1 MTLDKGIV
9 YLVGAG
15 PGDYRLITLRG
26 LECIQEAD
34 VIVYDRLAN
43 PVLLNHAHQDSELI
57 YVGKLPERHAMK
69 QDEINELLVEKA
81 SEGKS
86 VVRLKGGDPFVFGRG
101 GEEAEFLRSRNV
113 DFEVVPGISSAI
125 AAPAYAGIPL
135 THRDM
140 ASSFAVITGHEAE
153 GKDELDAAKW
163 HSLASS
169 CDTLVFLMG
178 MGNLPKIVSNL
189 VKQGRESHEPVA
201 LIQWGTT
208 IDQRCLMGDLSD
220 IVEKAK
226 RENFS
231 SPTVIVIGKVASL
244 GNKLSWFGGKPLSG
258 KRVMITRPSH
268 QARGMTNLIEG
279 LGGEPWEFPTIE
291 IAPPSDFSP
300 VDNAIER
307 IEEYSW
313 LVFTSI
319 NGVTAFFERMIHLR
333 KDIRCLKDIHISAI
347 GTKTEAELKKMGLF
361 CAYVPEEYTSE
372 ALAAGLKR
380 KLKQGDRILI
390 PRAETAPDVFGDL
403 RDAGMEVDEVPAYRT
418 VPGSGNI
425 HLARKLLE
433 DGKIHI
439 LTFTSASTVTNF
451 VDMIG
456 TDDLGELLQ
465 GVVVS
470 CIGPVTARTAKD
482 LGLPVQVV
490 ADKHTIE
497 GMVNSILTYT
507 NEM

>member
-1 MTLDKGIV
+1 MALDKGIV

-15 PGDYRLITLRG
+15 PGDRRLITLRG

-43 PVLLNHAHQDSELI
+43 PVLLNRARPDAELI
-57 YVGKLPERHAMK
+57 YVGKLPERHAM
-69 QDEINELLVEKA
+69 QQNGINELLAEKA
-81 SEGKS
+81 SQGKS

-153 GKDELDAAKW
+153 GKDPNGIPRTG
-163 HSLASS
+163 

-189 VKQGRESHEPVA
+189 VKQGRDQHEPVA

-208 IDQRCLMGDLSD
+208 TDQRCLIGDLSN
-220 IVEKAK
+220 IVERAK
-226 RENFS
+226 QENFS
-231 SPTVIVIGKVASL
+231 APAVIVIGAVASL

-279 LGGEPWEFPTIE
+279 LGGEPWEFPTID

-319 NGVTAFFERMIHLR
+319 NGVTAFFERMIYLR

-372 ALAAGLKR
+372 ALVDGLKR
-380 KLKQGDRILI
+380 ELKQGNKILI

-403 RDAGMEVDEVPAYRT
+403 RDAGLEVDEVPAYRT

-456 TDDLGELLQ
+456 TDDLGELLR

>member
-15 PGDYRLITLRG
+15 PGDHRLITLRG
-26 LECIQEAD
+26 LECIQKAD
-34 VIVYDRLAN
+34 VILYDRLAN
-43 PVLLNHAHQDSELI
+43 PVLLNHARPDAEMI

-81 SEGKS
+81 STGKS

-140 ASSFAVITGHEAE
+140 ASSFAVITGHEAQ
-153 GKDELDAAKW
+153 GKDL
-163 HSLASS
+163 SGIPRTG

-189 VKQGRESHEPVA
+189 VKQGRDQHEPVA

-208 IDQRCLMGDLSD
+208 TDQRCLIGDLSN
-220 IVEKAK
+220 IVERAK
-226 RENFS
+226 QENFS
-231 SPTVIVIGKVASL
+231 APAVIVIGAVASL

-258 KRVMITRPSH
+258 KRVMITRPGR
-268 QARGMTNLIEG
+268 QAKGMTNLIES

-333 KDIRCLKDIHISAI
+333 KDIRRLKDIHISAI

-372 ALAAGLKR
+372 ALVDGLKR
-380 KLKQGDRILI
+380 ELKQGDRILI
-390 PRAETAPDVFGDL
+390 PRAETAPDVFGNL
-403 RDAGMEVDEVPAYRT
+403 RDAGLEVDEVPAYRT

>member
-1 MTLDKGIV
+1 MALDKGIV

-15 PGDYRLITLRG
+15 PGDRRLITLRG

-43 PVLLNHAHQDSELI
+43 PVLLNRVRPDAELI
-57 YVGKLPERHAMK
+57 YVGKLPERHAM
-69 QDEINELLVEKA
+69 QQNGINELLAEKA
-81 SEGKS
+81 SQGKS

-153 GKDELDAAKW
+153 GKDLNGIPRTG
-163 HSLASS
+163 

-189 VKQGRESHEPVA
+189 VKQGRDQHEPVA

-208 IDQRCLMGDLSD
+208 TDQRCLIGDLSN
-220 IVEKAK
+220 IVERAK
-226 RENFS
+226 QENFS
-231 SPTVIVIGKVASL
+231 APAVIVIGAVASL

-258 KRVMITRPSH
+258 KRVMITRPSR
-268 QARGMTNLIEG
+268 QAKGMTKLIED

-372 ALAAGLKR
+372 ALVDGLKR
-380 KLKQGDRILI
+380 ELKQGNKILI

-403 RDAGMEVDEVPAYRT
+403 RDAGLEVDEVPAYRT

-456 TDDLGELLQ
+456 TDDLGELLR